1 MRQNSTCNN
10 RSELESAYPST
21 GLCYSGTQSS
31 TVFVPELHG
40 RARVARSH
48 FKHAATLIMPDMSEA
63 SSEEAGPAEK
73 YTAEQ
78 LRELWSSYMIEGARY
93 GDSEDV
99 VEALGNNADVN
110 ATDEDGR
117 SALHM
122 AAANG
127 HTGIMQTLLDAGANT
142 EQRNATGN
150 TALHWACVGGSV
162 VAVQLLLDG
171 GADACALND
180 AEKTPLD
187 GALESESI
195 LKIFQNH
202 SRVGSAADKAS
213 DASSGAGNGE
223 ASRNELTLHDSDHHA
238 AKAATGSEA
247 GHDRKDSAA
256 AVPQRGADEA
266 GAGAPPA
273 DAGVLQESDTERSG
287 CAGNGHVSGS
297 SIKLQ
302 NHGANGGEMVR
313 SEKEYS
319 GTCAHKYVALEWDV
333 GESVRLSWQL
343 QELTVQERA

>member
-1 MRQNSTCNN
+1 M
-10 RSELESAYPST
+10 LDA
-21 GLCYSGTQSS
+21 
-31 TVFVPELHG
+31 
-40 RARVARSH
+40 
-48 FKHAATLIMPDMSEA
+48 SEA

-78 LRELWSSYMIEGARY
+78 LCELWSSYMIEGARY

-110 ATDEDGR
+110 AIDEDGR

-142 EQRNATGN
+142 EQRNPTGN
-150 TALHWACVGGSV
+150 TALHWACVGGSAA
-162 VAVQLLLDG
+162 AVQLLLDG

-202 SRVGSAADKAS
+202 SRVGSAANHA
-213 DASSGAGNGE
+213 AVTSSGAGNGE
-223 ASRNELTLHDSDHHA
+223 ASRNELTLHDGDHDA
-238 AKAATGSEA
+238 AKASIGSES
-247 GHDRKDSAA
+247 GQDRRNSAA
-256 AVPQRGADEA
+256 AVPQRGADA
-266 GAGAPPA
+266 AAGAPA
-273 DAGVLQESDTERSG
+273 AEAGVRQESDTERRG
-287 CAGNGHVSGS
+287 CAGNSHVNGS
-297 SIKLQ
+297 TTELQ
-302 NHGANGGEMVR
+302 NRSADGDGVVR
-313 SEKEYS
+313 STNEYS
-319 GTCAHKYVALEWDV
+319 GICAHKYVALEWDV

-343 QELTVQERA
+343 QDLTVQEQA